1 VRLTGALESLAGKP
15 MSDEQPMTGVP
26 AKGIPALTEDSPEN
40 ERQDNLAG
48 RIALVTGA
56 NRGLGFEISR
66 QLGRKGIII
75 VAGAREGA
83 DASSTVER
91 LKSEGIDAH
100 SVILDVTAPSAVDV
114 LPTLLEVQFGGLDI
128 LVNNAGVQF
137 DAGVNPSELETEI
150 LRTTFEINVFG
161 AFAVTQALLPLIR
174 KSSFGRIVNM
184 SSSLGSLAAIGDPT
198 SPFYEVVCP
207 AYQASKAALNALTV
221 LFAKELKNTAVKV
234 NSACPGWVRTELGT
248 ERAPLSVEEGA
259 DTPVWLAT
267 LPADGP
273 TGGFFNSRKPTPW

>member
-1 VRLTGALESLAGKP
+1 MFMMPDSIAGGVCLGGATVCRRVRRE
-15 MSDEQPMTGVP
+15 
-26 AKGIPALTEDSPEN
+26 GIPVLPEN
-40 ERQDNLAG
+40 ANAHQVSVAG

-66 QLGRKGIII
+66 QLGRKGIIV

-91 LKSEGIDAH
+91 LNKEGIDAH

-114 LPTLLEVQFGGLDI
+114 LPTLLDDQFGGLDI

-137 DAGVNPSELETEI
+137 DSGVNPSELDVET

-161 AFAVTQALLPLIR
+161 AFTVTQALLPLIR
-174 KSSFGRIVNM
+174 RSSFGRIVNM
-184 SSSLGSLAAIGDPT
+184 SSSLGSLTGIGDPT
-198 SPFYEVVCP
+198 SPFYQVVCP
-207 AYQASKAALNALTV
+207 AYQASKVALNALTV
-221 LFAKELKNTAVKV
+221 LFAKELRGTSIKV
-234 NSACPGWVRTELGT
+234 NSACPGWVRTDLGT

-267 LPADGP
+267 LAADGP
-273 TGGFFNSRKPTPW
+273 TGGFFNSRKPMSW